1 MSVFTRARFFIPI
14 LSGALTVLFVLPSAG
29 QPADRW
35 LFSGEWK
42 DEWAVTDYSRPGEV
56 VFTDTAVVL
65 HAGDPMTGITWT
77 GEYPDTN
84 YEVAFEA
91 QRVDGRDFF
100 CGLTFPVGNSPCTL
114 ILGGWGGTVAGLSSV
129 DGLDASENETRTS
142 LEFENGRW
150 YRILL
155 RVTDRSITA
164 FVDDE
169 RIVDLET
176 EGRRFSVRPEVSRS
190 RPLGIATWRTTGA
203 LRNLHIRT
211 LEPTH

>member
-1 MSVFTRARFFIPI
+1 M
-14 LSGALTVLFVLPSAG
+14 LSIMPAAG
-29 QPADRW
+29 QPAERQ
-35 LFSGEWK
+35 LFSEEWR
-42 DEWAVTDYSRPGEV
+42 DGWIPSDFSRPGEV

-77 GEYPDTN
+77 GDHPRIN
-84 YEVAFEA
+84 YEIAFEA

-100 CGLTFPVGNSPCTL
+100 CGLTFPVGDSPCTL
-114 ILGGWGGTVAGLSSV
+114 ILGGWGGTVVGLSSV

-142 LEFENGRW
+142 MEFEAGQW

-155 RVTDRSITA
+155 RVTDREITA
-164 FVDDE
+164 YVDDE
-169 RIVDLET
+169 LVVALET

-203 LRNLHIRT
+203 LRDLRIRS
-211 LEPTH
+211 LEPTP